1 MNILVILNSPGP
13 GSFNH
18 TFAETARSA
27 LLQDAHV
34 VLFHNLAAVGFARG
48 CRQGK
53 RSELHCPPATVKLPP

>member
-1 MNILVILNSPGP
+1 MTILVILSHPSP

-18 TFAETARSA
+18 ALAETACST